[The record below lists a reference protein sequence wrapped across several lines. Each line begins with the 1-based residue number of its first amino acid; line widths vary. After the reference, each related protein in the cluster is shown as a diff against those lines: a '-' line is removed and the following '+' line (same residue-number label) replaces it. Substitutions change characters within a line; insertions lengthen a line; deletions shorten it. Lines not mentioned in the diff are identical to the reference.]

1 MIGERIR
8 QARQASGLSQQAL
21 AEKVGVSAKA
31 ISKYERNLDTPS
43 SDILLRLAQALG
55 VRLDYFFRTRNVTL
69 RKL

>member
-1 MIGERIR
+1 MIGERIK
-8 QARQASGLSQQAL
+8 QARQVSGLSQQAL

-43 SDILLRLAQALG
+43 SDVLLRLGQALD

>member
-1 MIGERIR
+1 MIGERIK

-43 SDILLRLAQALG
+43 SDVLLRLGQALD